1 MYYCCTAREQFQRNY
16 FSVYFVRCVDY
27 NGNGKK
33 YVIFKFL
40 CPPALEFDENL
51 SVCVLSRKLPSPVID
66 NKPYPTTTLAPFNAQ
81 PDSSPQLSS
90 SPQFHNPETD
100 ILTLLPPSTS
110 TNAVAE
116 FSVEPSSTGVPSAFV
131 FSPDSIIVPSIFETV
146 TSSPNLEDKEFQIGG
161 VVVETSD
168 LLIPTLGMDCISNKL
183 YRLPNSDCNRF
194 YQCHQRS
201 VNIFSCAPG
210 LVFDEG
216 AQRCLLPEESS
227 CGQQFMK
234 PIADGFFDSSEMDC
248 TSGHFHRYPFDCR
261 NFFQCYNNGSTKS
274 ILFYSCSNG
283 LIFDEKSSK
292 CLLPY
297 ETSPCYANDSPFKAS
312 PFLNH
317 LQRLFQSSPNEFISQ

>member
-1 MYYCCTAREQFQRNY
+1 MLTP
-16 FSVYFVRCVDY
+16 
-27 NGNGKK
+27 
-33 YVIFKFL
+33 L
-40 CPPALEFDENL
+40 
-51 SVCVLSRKLPSPVID
+51 
-66 NKPYPTTTLAPFNAQ
+66 NAQ
-81 PDSSPQLSS
+81 TDSSPQLSS
-90 SPQFHNPETD
+90 SPGSETEM
-100 ILTLLPPSTS
+100 LTLVPPSTS

-116 FSVEPSSTGVPSAFV
+116 FSVEPSSTGVQSTFV
-131 FSPDSIIVPSIFETV
+131 FSPDSVIVPSSFETV
-146 TSSPNLEDKEFQIGG
+146 TSSPNVEDKEFQTGG

-168 LLIPTLGMDCISNKL
+168 VLIPTLGMDCISNKL

-216 AQRCLLPEESS
+216 AQRCLLLEESS
-227 CGQQFMK
+227 CDQQFTK
-234 PIADGFFDSSEMDC
+234 PIADGFFDSPEIDC